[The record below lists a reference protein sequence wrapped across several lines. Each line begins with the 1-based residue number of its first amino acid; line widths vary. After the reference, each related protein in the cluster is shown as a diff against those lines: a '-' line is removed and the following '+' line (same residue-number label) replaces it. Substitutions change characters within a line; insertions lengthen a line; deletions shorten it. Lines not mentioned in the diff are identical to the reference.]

1 MYLLLR
7 EAADRKPVVGGGQ
20 DEGWERSSD
29 SAVQNELERVRR
41 APGEGQQ
48 GSHLKNCYNL
58 SVMQLQSCCWQ
69 WKYERKMNERKFC
82 GRMKL

>member
-1 MYLLLR
+1 M
-7 EAADRKPVVGGGQ
+7 ETFWP
-20 DEGWERSSD
+20 EGNVATVKCCDRSSD